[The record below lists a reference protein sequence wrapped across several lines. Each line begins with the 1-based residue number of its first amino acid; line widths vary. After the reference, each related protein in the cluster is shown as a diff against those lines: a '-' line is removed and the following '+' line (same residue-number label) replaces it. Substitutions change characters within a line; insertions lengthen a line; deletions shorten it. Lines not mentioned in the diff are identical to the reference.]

1 LVLSPEWIP
10 CVVAV
15 SDTVSMLASGM
26 TIKFFPLFF
35 GEDLGVSPII
45 VMVIGALGPLG
56 IAALTLVAARVARVL
71 GRVQTTLLC
80 KASGITFLVLIAF
93 QPTAHVW
100 RIVAMYLVRTWLMNC
115 SSGLTKVGG
124 WMGGYVRASE

>member
-1 LVLSPEWIP
+1 MRGCGERHSVYARVGHDHQVL
-10 CVVAV
+10 
-15 SDTVSMLASGM
+15 
-26 TIKFFPLFF
+26 PLFF

-93 QPTAHVW
+93 QPTSHVW
-100 RIVAMYLVRTWLMNC
+100 RIVAMYLVRTWL
-115 SSGLTKVGG
+115 
-124 WMGGYVRASE
+124 